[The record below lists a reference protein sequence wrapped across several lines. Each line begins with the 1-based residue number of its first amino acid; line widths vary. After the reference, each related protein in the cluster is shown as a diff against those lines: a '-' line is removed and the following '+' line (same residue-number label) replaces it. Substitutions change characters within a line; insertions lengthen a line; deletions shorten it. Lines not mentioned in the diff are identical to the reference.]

1 MEIKNEFVLHGMTWA
16 AADKIEYN
24 TIGKFKTSYIIFPGT
39 IFFNVQLMHIHNK
52 KNIHVMH

>member
-39 IFFNVQLMHIHNK
+39 IFFDVQLMHIP
-52 KNIHVMH
+52 